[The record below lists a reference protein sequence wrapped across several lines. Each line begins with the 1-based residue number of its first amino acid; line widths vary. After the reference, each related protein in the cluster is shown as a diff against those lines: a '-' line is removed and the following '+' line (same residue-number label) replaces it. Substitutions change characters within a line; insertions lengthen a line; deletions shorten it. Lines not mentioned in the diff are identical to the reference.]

1 MTFLSYYKRMFYY
14 LVWVRSAKYHGHE
27 PLTYASDQRLVSGSI
42 VQVEMLNELVLG
54 IVSGP
59 TTQPRFQTKPITK
72 VLDLPALPAHLL
84 KVAQWLLAYYPAP
97 LGIVSQQLVP
107 GSFSDKQLA
116 AGAPGPFPAP
126 DLNPLPPLTADQI
139 AALAAMQDTNTYLLH
154 GQTGSGKTRLY
165 MELAAQALARD
176 RSSIIL
182 TPEIS
187 LTAQLAANFQSV
199 FGSRVIVLH
208 SQQAPAERQ
217 KAWLDCLR
225 SQEPVIVIGPRSA
238 LFSPVAKLGLIV
250 LDEAHEAAYK
260 QEQAPQYQ
268 TGRVASFL
276 APLAHATLVL
286 GSATPGVSDYYLAEQ
301 KNKPIIRLTE
311 LARDAPLLDKKKI
324 TIVDMKDREQFA
336 RSRLLSQPMIKA
348 VETALTR
355 GEQSLLYLNRRGTAR
370 IVLCE
375 NCGWQATCPHCDLP
389 LTYHGDR
396 HELRCHSCDYH
407 APSPTS
413 CPDCGHADII
423 YKTAG
428 TKAIVEE
435 VERLF
440 PSARIARFDTDNNKA
455 ERFEQHYE
463 AVVKGDVDILV
474 GTQLLAKGLDLPKLS
489 TLGIVLA
496 DTSLYMPDFS
506 APERT
511 YQLLTQ
517 VLGRIGRG
525 HIAGQAIIQTYH
537 PEHPVLADAIA
548 DNYPAFYQ
556 RELGERQQFFF
567 PPFCYLLKLSCRRAS
582 VKAAEAAADKLR
594 SEIAG
599 NYRVRVEGPAPSF
612 YEKLQGKYQWQLVV
626 KAVDRSELLHII
638 DHLPANWSY
647 DIDPSDLL

>member
-1 MTFLSYYKRMFYY
+1 MFYY
-14 LVWVRSAKYHGHE
+14 YVWVRSHKYHGRE
-27 PLTYASDQRLVSGSI
+27 PLTYASAERLASGTI
-42 VQVEMLNELVLG
+42 VQVEMLKELVLG
-54 IVSGP
+54 IISGP
-59 TTQPRFQTKPITK
+59 TTQPRFQTKQIARIY
-72 VLDLPALPAHLL
+72 DLPPLPAHLL

-107 GSFSDKQLA
+107 GSFSDKQLNSTTA
-116 AGAPGPFPAP
+116 ATYSEP
-126 DLNPLPPLTADQI
+126 NMSTLPPLTPDQVR
-139 AALAAMQDTNTYLLH
+139 ALETMQETNTYLLH

-165 MELAAQALARD
+165 IELARRTLEKG

-187 LTAQLAANFQSV
+187 LTAQLAANFQAV
-199 FGSRVIVLH
+199 FGDRVIVMH

-217 KAWLDCLR
+217 KAWLDSLR
-225 SQEPVIVIGPRSA
+225 ASEPVIIIGPRSA
-238 LFSPVAKLGLIV
+238 LFSPVVRLGLIV

-268 TGRVASFL
+268 TGRVASYL

-286 GSATPGVSDYYLAEQ
+286 GSATPSISDYYLAEQ
-301 KNKPIIRLTE
+301 RDKPIIRLSE
-311 LARDAPLLDKKKI
+311 LARAGAVADKK
-324 TIVDMKDREQFA
+324 IVKLIDMKDREQFS
-336 RSRLLSQPMIKA
+336 RSRLLSTPLILA
-348 VETALTR
+348 IEAALTR

-375 NCGWQATCPHCDLP
+375 NCGWQADCPHCDLP

-396 HELRCHSCDYH
+396 HELRCHSCEYH
-407 APSPTS
+407 ASSPTS
-413 CPDCGHADII
+413 CPSCRHADII

-428 TKAIVEE
+428 TKAIVQE
-435 VERLF
+435 VEKLF
-440 PSARIARFDTDNNKA
+440 PGARIARFDTDNSRA

-463 AVVKGDVDILV
+463 SVLRGDVDILV

-525 HIAGQAIIQTYH
+525 HIAGAAIIQTYH

-548 DNYPAFYQ
+548 DDYDTFYQ
-556 RELGERQQFFF
+556 RELAERQQFLF

-582 VKAAEAAADKLR
+582 ARAAETAAEKLR
-594 SEIAG
+594 NEIKAT
-599 NYRVRVEGPAPSF
+599 YRVRVEGPAPSF
-612 YEKLQGKYQWQLVV
+612 YEKLQGKYQWQLIV
-626 KAVDRSELLHII
+626 KATERSELLKII
-638 DHLPANWSY
+638 EHLPANWSY
-647 DIDPSDLL
+647 DIDPADLL